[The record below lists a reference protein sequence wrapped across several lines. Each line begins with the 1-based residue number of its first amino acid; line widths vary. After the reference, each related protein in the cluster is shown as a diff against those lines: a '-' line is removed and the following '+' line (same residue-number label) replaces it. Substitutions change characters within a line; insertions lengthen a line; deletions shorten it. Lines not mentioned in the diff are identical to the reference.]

1 MPMMRRRMMPLM
13 PSPDLLVSLAAHPLF
28 ANLPE
33 EMRADVA
40 TRMIPRHYRRGAVI
54 FSEGESATA
63 LHIVGSGTV
72 RIIKRSPAGREQT
85 LLFADAG
92 ESFAEVPVFDHGPYP
107 ASAEAFTD
115 ALIYA
120 LPAADITRL
129 VRTMPVFAENAVALF
144 AARNRRLTEIVENL
158 AFRPVIGRVARTL
171 LDEPHE
177 QTQTEMA
184 AMVGA
189 AREMVNRSLHT
200 LEREGIIA
208 MTGDHIAILDRAR
221 LAEIAAE
228 A

>member
-1 MPMMRRRMMPLM
+1 MMPPM
-13 PSPDLLVSLAAHPLF
+13 SPPDLRAALAAHPLF

-33 EMRADVA
+33 ETRVDVA
-40 TRMIPRHYRRGAVI
+40 ARMVPRHYRRGAVI
-54 FSEGESATA
+54 FTEGEPATA
-63 LHIVGSGTV
+63 LHTVGSGTV
-72 RIIKRSPAGREQT
+72 RIIKRSPNGREQT

-129 VRTMPVFAENAVALF
+129 VRTTPVFAENAVAIF

-208 MTGDHIAILDRAR
+208 MTGGHIAILDRDR
-221 LAEIAAE
+221 LTEIAAE

>member
-1 MPMMRRRMMPLM
+1 MSAKDPA
-13 PSPDLLVSLAAHPLF
+13 VILAIHPLF
-28 ANLPE
+28 ARLPDE
-33 EMRADVA
+33 VRADVSA
-40 TRMIPRHYRRGAVI
+40 RMVPRQYRRGAII
-54 FSEGESATA
+54 FTEGDPAAA
-63 LHIVGSGTV
+63 LHLVGSGTV
-72 RIIKRSPAGREQT
+72 RIIKRSPSGREQT

-92 ESFAEVPVFDHGPYP
+92 DSFAEVPVFDHGPYP

-120 LPAADITRL
+120 LPVADITRL
-129 VRTMPVFAENAVALF
+129 IRTMPVFAENAVAVF

-171 LDEPHE
+171 LDDPHE

-200 LEREGIIA
+200 LERDGIIHLNS
-208 MTGDHIAILDRAR
+208 GRIAILDRDR
-221 LAEIAAE
+221 LAAIADDT
-228 A
+228 

>member
-1 MPMMRRRMMPLM
+1 MSAKEPAAL
-13 PSPDLLVSLAAHPLF
+13 LAAHPLF
-28 ANLPE
+28 ARLPVE
-33 EMRADVA
+33 RRADLTA
-40 TRMIPRHYRRGAVI
+40 RMVPRRYRRGAVI
-54 FSEGESATA
+54 FTEGEPATA
-63 LHIVGSGTV
+63 LHLVGEGTV
-72 RIIKRSPAGREQT
+72 RIIKRSPSGREQT

-92 ESFAEVPVFDHGPYP
+92 DSFAEVPVFDHGPYP

-115 ALIYA
+115 TLIFA
-120 LPAADITRL
+120 LPAADIL
-129 VRTMPVFAENAVALF
+129 QLLRTTPVFAENAVAIF

-171 LDEPHE
+171 LDDPHE

-200 LEREGIIA
+200 LERDRIIQLHGA
-208 MTGDHIAILDRAR
+208 GRIAILDRDR
-221 LAEIAAE
+221 LAEIAAD

>member
-1 MPMMRRRMMPLM
+1 MPP
-13 PSPDLLVSLAAHPLF
+13 PDLLVSLAAHPLF

-33 EMRADVA
+33 EMRAEVA
-40 TRMIPRHYRRGAVI
+40 ARMVSRRYRRGAVI
-54 FSEGESATA
+54 FSEGDPATA

-72 RIIKRSPAGREQT
+72 RIVKRSPNGREQT
-85 LLFADAG
+85 LIFADAG
-92 ESFAEVPVFDHGPYP
+92 DSFAEIPVFDHGPYP

-115 ALIYA
+115 VLVYA
-120 LPAADITRL
+120 FPAADITRL
-129 VRTMPVFAENAVALF
+129 VRTTPLFAENAVAVF
-144 AARNRRLTEIVENL
+144 AARNRHLTEIVENL

-171 LDEPHE
+171 LDDPHE

-208 MTGDHIAILDRAR
+208 MAGGHITIRDRDR
-221 LAEIAAE
+221 LAEIADDA
-228 A
+228 

>member
-1 MPMMRRRMMPLM
+1 MAVMAPGAL
-13 PSPDLLVSLAAHPLF
+13 LAAHPLF
-28 ANLPE
+28 ARLPDE
-33 EMRADVA
+33 VRGAIA
-40 TRMIPRHYRRGAVI
+40 TRMTSRRYRRGAVI
-54 FSEGESATA
+54 FTEGEPATA

-72 RIIKRSPAGREQT
+72 RILKRSPSGREQT
-85 LLFADAG
+85 LLFADTG
-92 ESFAEVPVFDHGPYP
+92 DSFAEVPVFDHGPYP

-115 ALIYA
+115 ALVYA
-120 LPAADITRL
+120 LPVTDITRL
-129 VRTMPVFAENAVALF
+129 VRTTPAFAENAIAVF

-171 LDEPHE
+171 LDDPHE

-200 LEREGIIA
+200 LERDGIIRLDS
-208 MTGDHIAILDRAR
+208 GRIAILDRDR
-221 LAEIAAE
+221 LAEIAAD

>member
-1 MPMMRRRMMPLM
+1 MAAMDPGAL
-13 PSPDLLVSLAAHPLF
+13 LAAHPLF
-28 ANLPE
+28 ARLPGE
-33 EMRADVA
+33 VRANVA
-40 TRMIPRHYRRGAVI
+40 VRMVFRRYRRGAVI
-54 FSEGESATA
+54 FTEGEPATA

-72 RIIKRSPAGREQT
+72 RILKRSPSGREQT

-92 ESFAEVPVFDHGPYP
+92 DSFAEVPVFDHGPYP

-129 VRTMPVFAENAVALF
+129 VRTTPVFAENAVAVF

-171 LDEPHE
+171 LDDPHE

-200 LEREGIIA
+200 LDREGII
-208 MTGDHIAILDRAR
+208 GIAGGRITIFDRDR
-221 LAEIAAE
+221 LAEIAADT
-228 A
+228 

>member
-1 MPMMRRRMMPLM
+1 MVPRR
-13 PSPDLLVSLAAHPLF
+13 
-28 ANLPE
+28 
-33 EMRADVA
+33 
-40 TRMIPRHYRRGAVI
+40 YRRGAVI
-54 FSEGESATA
+54 FSEGETATA

-129 VRTMPVFAENAVALF
+129 VRTMPVFAENAVAVF

-171 LDEPHE
+171 LDDPHE

-200 LEREGIIA
+200 LEREGIIKMA
-208 MTGDHIAILDRAR
+208 GGHIAILNRDR

>member
-1 MPMMRRRMMPLM
+1 MAA
-13 PSPDLLVSLAAHPLF
+13 PDPGALLAVHPLF
-28 ANLPE
+28 ARLPDAV
-33 EMRADVA
+33 RGAVA
-40 TRMIPRHYRRGAVI
+40 ARMTSRQYRRGAVI
-54 FSEGESATA
+54 FTEGDPATA

-72 RIIKRSPAGREQT
+72 RILKRSPSGREQT

-92 ESFAEVPVFDHGPYP
+92 DSFAEVPVFDHGPYP

-115 ALIYA
+115 AIIYA
-120 LPAADITRL
+120 LPATDITRL
-129 VRTMPVFAENAVALF
+129 VRTMPVFAENAVAVF

-171 LDEPHE
+171 LDDPHE

-200 LEREGIIA
+200 LDREGII
-208 MTGDHIAILDRAR
+208 GIAGGRITILDRDR
-221 LAEIAAE
+221 LAEIAA
-228 A
+228 

>member
-1 MPMMRRRMMPLM
+1 MMPPM
-13 PSPDLLVSLAAHPLF
+13 SAPNLLVSLAAHPLF
-28 ANLPE
+28 ANLPA
-33 EMRADVA
+33 EMRAEVA
-40 TRMIPRHYRRGAVI
+40 ARMVPRHYRRGAVI
-54 FSEGESATA
+54 FSEGEPATA
-63 LHIVGSGTV
+63 LHVIGSGTV
-72 RIIKRSPAGREQT
+72 RIIKRSPNGREQT

-129 VRTMPVFAENAVALF
+129 VRTMPGFAENAVAIF

-200 LEREGIIA
+200 LEREGIIE
-208 MTGDHIAILDRAR
+208 MSGGHIAILDRDR

>member
-1 MPMMRRRMMPLM
+1 MMATKDPAAL
-13 PSPDLLVSLAAHPLF
+13 LAAHPLF
-28 ANLPE
+28 ARLPE

-40 TRMIPRHYRRGAVI
+40 ARMVPRRYRRGAVI
-54 FSEGESATA
+54 FTEGEPAAA
-63 LHIVGSGTV
+63 LHLVGEGTV
-72 RIIKRSPAGREQT
+72 RIIKRSPSGREQT

-92 ESFAEVPVFDHGPYP
+92 DSFAEVPVFDHGPYP

-115 ALIYA
+115 VLVYA

-129 VRTMPVFAENAVALF
+129 VRTAPVFAENAVAIF

-171 LDEPHE
+171 LDDPHE

-200 LEREGIIA
+200 LERDGIIRLDGGRI
-208 MTGDHIAILDRAR
+208 TILDRDR
-221 LAEIAAE
+221 LAEIADDT
-228 A
+228 

>member
-1 MPMMRRRMMPLM
+1 MAAMDPGAL
-13 PSPDLLVSLAAHPLF
+13 LAAHPLF
-28 ANLPE
+28 ARLPGKV
-33 EMRADVA
+33 RADVA
-40 TRMIPRHYRRGAVI
+40 VHMVFRRYRRGAVI
-54 FSEGESATA
+54 FTEGEPATA

-72 RIIKRSPAGREQT
+72 RIIKRSPSGREQT

-92 ESFAEVPVFDHGPYP
+92 DSFAEVPVFDHGPYP

-129 VRTMPVFAENAVALF
+129 VRTMPVFAENAVAVF

-171 LDEPHE
+171 LDDPHE

-200 LEREGIIA
+200 LDREGII
-208 MTGDHIAILDRAR
+208 GIAGGRITILDRDR
-221 LAEIAAE
+221 LAEIAADT
-228 A
+228 